1 MRATVEPCYAAA
13 MRTAGAAALMLAVVT
28 LTLPVRAI
36 EIDITPVIVQQ
47 ALDLAQR
54 TKPAE
59 RAAFHRTYVLPIPS
73 PPLRRVS
80 VVTEFRRVVLAAE
93 EQLRLGNRLFGLRE
107 ATEAVAPW
115 RGRVQLIAELQYHP
129 QNNYISVPPIDV
141 LAWPQDERRAKTPLI
156 PLSTDRVPAYGYA
169 FDTSLPEDWQTWWPF
184 PPLMLPGP
192 PGSQPLTGA
201 WIQSTFDAREIG
213 GRTRIEVLVKE
224 GMKTVGTGMFD
235 LGAVR

>member
-1 MRATVEPCYAAA
+1 MRAAVSVLVVLV
-13 MRTAGAAALMLAVVT
+13 ALAPPL
-28 LTLPVRAI
+28 RAI
-36 EIDITPVIVQQ
+36 DIDITPVIVQQ

-59 RAAFHRTYVLPIPS
+59 RAAYHRTYVVPVVS
-73 PPLRRVS
+73 PPLRKIS

-93 EQLRLGNRLFGLRE
+93 ERLRVGDRLFGVRE

-115 RGRVQLIAELQYHP
+115 RGRVQIIAELQYHP
-129 QNNYISVPPIDV
+129 QNNFISVPPIDV
-141 LAWPQDERRAKTPLI
+141 FAWPQDERRVKAPLL
-156 PLSTDRVPAYGYA
+156 PLSTDRVPAYGYS

-184 PPLMLPGP
+184 PPVMIPGP

-201 WIQSTFDAREIG
+201 WIQATFDAREIG
-213 GRTRIEVLVKE
+213 PRTRIEMLVKD
-224 GMKTVGTGMFD
+224 GLKTIGSATFD